1 MANSRK
7 ETGAGRSP
15 VRSVIGL
22 IVSVIGLWAGFG
34 ILELTG
40 RAADMGSGQ
49 KALRIVFAIVW
60 FLFWLGALLYHALNL
75 WSRSRAKGKG
85 PSPAGAAGA
94 PRPEAQGE
102 KPADFETRLRGL
114 ESLRKDG
121 LISEEEYRA
130 KRENLMRENW

>member
-7 ETGAGRSP
+7 ETGAGRTP

-22 IVSVIGLWAGFG
+22 IVSVIGFWAGFG

-40 RAADMGSGQ
+40 QATDLGSGQ
-49 KALRIVFAIVW
+49 KALRIVFAIIW
-60 FLFWLGALLYHALNL
+60 FLFWLGALLYNALNL
-75 WSRSRAKGKG
+75 WSRTRSKGKG
-85 PSPAGAAGA
+85 PSPAVAAG
-94 PRPEAQGE
+94 RPGPELKGE

-130 KRENLMRENW
+130 KRESLMRENW